1 MKKNEKK
8 KSFVNDRRKKRV
20 LKLQLDKKLGWIKKE
35 EQEEERSKGENQK
48 ARECLFLFL
57 IFFYKKLRIKDF
69 LQEGR
74 EREKGERERES
85 YKLTYVHYLYKS
97 FKG

>member
-57 IFFYKKLRIKDF
+57 IFFYKKNKNKRF
-69 LQEGR
+69 FAGGEGKR
-74 EREKGERERES
+74 KR
-85 YKLTYVHYLYKS
+85 
-97 FKG
+97 